1 MSIKFV
7 RRAASYIMN
16 RGESAIRIKPSALA
30 DAKKALTKE
39 DVRDMIK
46 KGNIYAIKKK
56 KNISIYGKL
65 LQEKRSEGR
74 SRGPG
79 RKRGTFKARAGE
91 TYAKKVR
98 GQRRI
103 LKALKHDNTIDNQT
117 FRKLYSL
124 VKGGTF
130 SSKVTLLHHIRS
142 IGITIDDA
150 KFEKLRHM

>member
-1 MSIKFV
+1 MSVKFV
-7 RRAASYIMN
+7 KRAASYIMN
-16 RGESAIRIKPSALA
+16 RGESAIRIKPDAIA

-39 DVRDMIK
+39 DVRELIR
-46 KGNIYAIKKK
+46 KGSVYAIKEK

-79 RKRGTFKARAGE
+79 NRRGTYKARTGI
-91 TYAKKVR
+91 TYPKRVR

-103 LKALKHDNTIDNQT
+103 LKALKSEGTIDNST
-117 FRKLYSL
+117 FKKLYAL

-130 SSKVTLLHHIRS
+130 ASKVTLLNHIRS
-142 IGITIDDA
+142 IGVSIDDA
-150 KFEKLRHM
+150 KFEKLRHL